1 MKNHSGSSTNFEGN
15 TRSTEFDICFHPL
28 ILCARTVLYENWF
41 FIEISHFRFVSF
53 GSCTLHELFFTNQNS
68 PDMETPFYATTSPV
82 YTDVSLPIF
91 TTLCPSSPKR
101 CPNWVEYEGDH
112 GVSCRGTLVLR
123 DCIDYNN
130 VSPKSDTGNSP
141 EYIPGNQ
148 TYCPRYAD
156 VTPEYTPASPSYDQL
171 PTYHVA
177 VEPANVSLQK
187 AEPSD
192 SPEYLHSSPSYE
204 QLSRFDEAVDLAPR
218 SQVVPSAF
226 YSLSSFVDSAQQSCV
241 PHVGI
246 APIFSILSQ
255 KPANVH

>member
-1 MKNHSGSSTNFEGN
+1 
-15 TRSTEFDICFHPL
+15 
-28 ILCARTVLYENWF
+28 
-41 FIEISHFRFVSF
+41 
-53 GSCTLHELFFTNQNS
+53 
-68 PDMETPFYATTSPV
+68 METPFYATTSPV
-82 YTDVSLPIF
+82 YTD
-91 TTLCPSSPKR
+91 
-101 CPNWVEYEGDH
+101 PNWVEYEGDH
-112 GVSCRGTLVLR
+112 DVSCRGTLVFR
-123 DCIDYNN
+123 DCTDYNN
-130 VSPKSDTGNSP
+130 VSPKSGTCNSQ

-156 VTPEYTPASPSYDQL
+156 VTPEYTPASPSYNQL

-187 AEPSD
+187 AESSD

-218 SQVVPSAF
+218 SQVMPLWASAF